1 MLKRLTYTP
10 RRSRPGLMAA
20 MQNVAQEMID
30 RLLIGADDQL
40 EFVRGNSSTD
50 PRCKISQRMGN
61 PL

>member
-1 MLKRLTYTP
+1 
-10 RRSRPGLMAA
+10 MAA